1 MASELPLHPTGPA
14 VAAGAAA
21 RCAGLVRIYRSAT
34 GETHAL
40 RGIDAT
46 FPAGVITAVTG
57 PSGSGKSSLL
67 SVLALRERQS
77 GGELWIGEVS
87 TDRLAGRILRELRRH
102 RIGWVAQRPTHSL
115 FGHLTALDQLEQS
128 ARLRGA
134 DLARGV
140 ELLEAMELSARG
152 GARTGELSGGEQQRL
167 AIATALVG
175 VPALVVADEPTAELD
190 DASSGLVLRE
200 LRRCADAG
208 GAVVFATHDARAV
221 AAADRVLHLRH
232 GVIST
237 EAEGRGPATATID
250 STGRIQLPP
259 EALERFP
266 GRRARIVLEPDGV
279 RLLPP
284 DPWPNRPPDPWPD
297 RPPGP
302 ADRPPGPVAGGRD

>member
-1 MASELPLHPTGPA
+1 VSTEQPVP
-14 VAAGAAA
+14 AA
-21 RCAGLVRIYRSAT
+21 RCARLVRIYLSAT

-46 FPAGVITAVTG
+46 FPAGAITAVTG

-87 TDRLAGRILRELRRH
+87 IAQPSRRLLRELRRH

-115 FGHLTALDQLEQS
+115 FNHLSAVEQVEQS
-128 ARLRGA
+128 ARLRAVSVEQG
-134 DLARGV
+134 R
-140 ELLEAMELSARG
+140 ELLDRLELSDRRR
-152 GARTGELSGGEQQRL
+152 ARTGELSGGEQQRL
-167 AIATALVG
+167 AVAAAVVG
-175 VPALVVADEPTAELD
+175 NPALVIADEPTAELD
-190 DASSGLVLRE
+190 DASSQLLLAE
-200 LRRCADAG
+200 LRRCAAAG
-208 GAVVFATHDARAV
+208 SAVVYATHDARAV

-237 EAEGRGPATATID
+237 EAQGLGPATATID

-259 EALERFP
+259 EVLSRFP
-266 GRRARIVLEPDGV
+266 DGRAQIVLEPDGV
-279 RLLPP
+279 HL
-284 DPWPNRPPDPWPD
+284 

-302 ADRPPGPVAGGRD
+302 LSDQPTGWLSEGAGD